1 MSTIKTC
8 AMLTSLDFESRSGNG
23 FPIHVAYSGKHLD
36 VGDAKIEEWLKTD
49 NLWKIPARHRGA
61 VFNYIQRK
69 SIVMRNEQIHS
80 LAARYDTGVIRHRY
94 GGFEN
99 NAILLRQQKVVG
111 GKFKQFRWRCSALT

>member
-1 MSTIKTC
+1 MAI
-8 AMLTSLDFESRSGNG
+8 
-23 FPIHVAYSGKHLD
+23 SGKHSD
-36 VGDAKIEEWLKTD
+36 VGEAQIEKWLSKD

-69 SIVMRNEQIHS
+69 AVVIRNKQMHE
-80 LAARYDTGVIRHRY
+80 LAARYDKAVMQHRY

-111 GKFKQFRWRCSALT
+111 GKDMTGSSSKE